1 MRRHLGLVALL
12 ALGGTVGCKDS
23 KPTGS
28 AVTPSG
34 GSGGDDGSTDDGTDD
49 GSDGGTD
56 DGGDEGG
63 EDDISYSFEDPGDVV
78 PFEDEEGTA
87 LVDLSDETGD
97 ESNKDN
103 EFLLVLINTS
113 SSSYGYELRYTEA
126 PEDDDTG
133 GGAEGPAG
141 PLASPSP
148 AVAQPLSP
156 YRQRLR
162 DARREGRLAAATPPP
177 TPPPAFGTSDIGE
190 ARQQFQVR
198 DSIDDEDSTEPVDA
212 TLWAVGSY
220 VNIWVDD
227 GWPIDFDADCDGTPE
242 RIHPAGAFGFDN
254 CDLALI
260 ADAIDANIHPTMA
273 SIFGE
278 VPDVNGDGKVT
289 VVITPNLNQMTTFLD
304 EEDDSYGE
312 VVRSYVDP
320 EVDLTDFDASDN
332 PNSNEQEVIFVFAP
346 DESGA
351 VNPGARTSVDS
362 YTEVE
367 LLAEVARGYQRLIS
381 YKYHVIDT
389 GSEDGETTWVQEGL
403 SALAADLTGFGSV
416 YYDDVWDY
424 LDAPHITPL
433 VDESDLEVINTD
445 QWGAQYLFFR
455 WLYEH
460 AGDLATLGQ
469 EDDEG
474 GGGADTG
481 GSGLTG
487 NELVAQLV
495 QSSDTG
501 TDNITSVT
509 GLSMEELVLY
519 WQVSMAVAGR
529 ENAAGDPLVDEG
541 DWPPYDDAT
550 FVTAPTESPSAGDLY
565 GANGYQ
571 QGVNLAGIN
580 LFMEGGFS
588 SDGSEENETRRVTTS
603 GLDLS
608 TMVTGFNYFGYVEAN
623 YATQVTRLSDIPYD
637 SGALLIDALG
647 TGFMG
652 VIVRLEDPVSPD
664 YIVENIFSST
674 DATDIPLQSLPADG
688 TPIRALGAI
697 QDKGASFI
705 RGTGDSEELVPVYDT
720 DRFLLDLSDRAP
732 TDTVKVSVH
741 LERRYVDRNGT
752 VGPSDPWLSVVPKSL
767 VPHPTISTINSA
779 SCSGHPITFAY
790 PSSVIEYLYYQ
801 LFLSSDAVGT
811 DFEEDDEEEDSGGE
825 AGGEGDGGEDGE
837 GEGAQDF
844 DPCGTIVEDDSGTP
858 ATLDCTSDF
867 DLDGVADENEA
878 LPTTFLQQVQV
889 MQCSA
894 YGRGNFTAVGSEIID
909 FDHTD
914 EDEESYYD
922 RAANLGGLFG
932 DDGEEAYLEMSLEG
946 GAEYLVIVGAGDD
959 TGPYELT
966 IQQVD

>member
-1 MRRHLGLVALL
+1 MRRHLGFVALL
-12 ALGGTVGCKDS
+12 ALGVVTGCKDS

-28 AVTPSG
+28 AVEPEGSG
-34 GSGGDDGSTDDGTDD
+34 GGDDGTGDDGTGDEGTDD
-49 GSDGGTD
+49 GTD

-63 EDDISYSFEDPGDVV
+63 EDVSYAFEDPGDVV

-87 LVDLSDETGD
+87 LIDLSDQTGD

-113 SSSYGYELRYTEA
+113 TTAYGYELRYTEA
-126 PEDDDTG
+126 PEDTDTG
-133 GGAEGPAG
+133 GGGAAGPAG
-141 PLASPSP
+141 PLAVASP
-148 AVAQPLSP
+148 AAPAALSP
-156 YRQRLR
+156 GRARLR
-162 DARREGRLAAATPPP
+162 EARRTGRLGPATPPAA
-177 TPPPAFGTSDIGE
+177 PPPPYGASDIGS
-190 ARQQFQVR
+190 ARRQFQVR
-198 DSIDDEDSTEPVDA
+198 DSIEDDDSSEPVDA

-220 VNIWVDD
+220 VDIWVDD
-227 GWPIDFDADCDGTPE
+227 GWPINFDADCDGTPE

-260 ADAIDANIHPTMA
+260 ADAIDANIHPTM
-273 SIFGE
+273 STVFGD

-320 EVDLTDFDASDN
+320 EVDLNDFDASDN
-332 PNSNEQEVIFVFAP
+332 PNSNEQEIIFVFAP

-351 VNPGARTSVDS
+351 VNPAARTSVDS

-389 GSEDGETTWVQEGL
+389 GNEDGETTWVQEGL

-460 AGDLATLGQ
+460 ADDLATLGQ
-469 EDDEG
+469 DSEG
-474 GGGADTG
+474 GAGDTGG

-487 NELVAQLV
+487 EQLVAQLV
-495 QSSDTG
+495 QSSDVG
-501 TDNITSVT
+501 TDNITNIT

-519 WQVSMAVAGR
+519 WQVSMATAGR
-529 ENAAGDPLVDEG
+529 EKSDGSALVSEDE
-541 DWPPYDDAT
+541 WPPYDAAT
-550 FVTAPTESPSAGDLY
+550 TVTAPTSSPSAGDLY

-571 QGVNLAGIN
+571 QGINLAGVN
-580 LFMEGGFS
+580 TFMEGGFT
-588 SDGSEENETRRVTTS
+588 DGGTAENVERRVTTS

-608 TMVTGFNYFGYVEAN
+608 TMVTGFNYFGYVAAN
-623 YATQVTRLSDIPYD
+623 YGTQVTRLSDIPYD
-637 SGALLIDALG
+637 EGALLVDALG
-647 TGFMG
+647 SGYIG
-652 VIVRLEDPVSPD
+652 VVVRLEDPASPD

-674 DATDIPLQSLPADG
+674 DATDVSLQALPADG

-705 RGTGDSEELVPVYDT
+705 RTADGEEELAPVYDT
-720 DRFLLDLSDRAP
+720 DRFLLDLTDRAASE
-732 TDTVKVSVH
+732 TVKISVH
-741 LERRYVDRNGT
+741 LERRYVDRSGT
-752 VGPSDPWLSVVPKSL
+752 VGPSDPWLSVVPKNL
-767 VPHPTISTINSA
+767 VPHPTVSTINSS

-790 PSSVIEYLYYQ
+790 PSSVTEHLYYQ

-811 DFEEDDEEEDSGGE
+811 DFQSEEEEGDSGATDGGGTGGEGGGE
-825 AGGEGDGGEDGE
+825 AST
-837 GEGAQDF
+837 DF
-844 DPCGTIVEDDSGTP
+844 DPCGTLPDDDTGAAT
-858 ATLDCTSDF
+858 TLDCTNDF
-867 DLDGVADENEA
+867 DLDGVPDALEA
-878 LPTTFLQQVQV
+878 LPSTFLQQVQV
-889 MQCSA
+889 MQCNA
-894 YGRGNFTAVGSEIID
+894 YGRGGFVPVGSEIID
-909 FDHTD
+909 TDHID
-914 EDEESYYD
+914 EDEDSYFD

-932 DDGEEAYLEMSLEG
+932 EDGEEAYLETELTG
-946 GAEYLVIVGAGDD
+946 GAEYLIVVGAGDD

-966 IQQVD
+966 VTQLND